1 MCEIPRYYT
10 EGARVRVTKY
20 GTDPKYARVGTVVQS
35 FGGPTSVFDVI
46 FDGDT
51 WRTTCCSWDT
61 VETVREKEV
70 NLAVEKENSAE
81 AVVEDGPA
89 EAEVDLRGLLQE
101 AWRRTIEGKDCRD
114 P

>member
-10 EGARVRVTKY
+10 EGARVRVIKH

-61 VETVREKEV
+61 VETIREKEV
-70 NLAVEKENSAE
+70 GFAPGEEKENPAE
-81 AVVEDGPA
+81 AVVDDGPA

-101 AWRRTIEGKDCRD
+101 AWRLAIKRKDR
-114 P
+114 